1 MDRIIR
7 TCKLTAYAALALL
20 PAAGAVAAAEKD
32 VDLYLVARL
41 AEIEHRN
48 ADALGG
54 FLKLYKQAPDS
65 AILTDRVFENAIRT
79 GDLASAVRAVRAQEL
94 KGEVS
99 AEAPL
104 ILFADAFRSK
114 KWSMA
119 LLAAEE
125 LESRSNFGFMAP
137 VLRAWVAVAK
147 GEGFELPDGSA
158 QPDSLYSFYSNDQRV
173 YLDLASGRTAKAKL
187 GLRNMALVGGD
198 AMRDLY
204 IAAAPVIAKSGDES
218 FAQALIGTAIGT
230 QDAEASIMRGTGRI
244 TAEQG
249 LSAFHT
255 RISLAL
261 LEQEMAEPALAIAR
275 IGLWHDPASDTAKIA
290 TAKALAAQGDFSGAM
305 ALYDGVPATS
315 PYWTR
320 MVIAKIDTMTRKGQ
334 TEAAAK
340 FAKESSSL
348 RPGSLPL
355 AMLYGQTLQK
365 NGDARQAAEQ
375 LRMVVERSEGA
386 AYSPRQQATY
396 RLLLASALDDAG
408 DWNGAK
414 KELEAALVLD
424 PNNGQVLNFLG
435 YAMLDR
441 NEDSAR
447 AASLIERA
455 YKLLPDSAAIT
466 DSMGWVHYRRG
477 DFATAVTL
485 LEKAAKSSSND
496 TAINEHLGD
505 AYWQLGRRRDAR
517 YAWRTAAQI
526 ANTADLS
533 RIATKIEFGLPE
545 GSRQH

>member
-7 TCKLTAYAALALL
+7 ICKLSALGALALL
-20 PAAGAVAAAEKD
+20 PATMTFAAADKD
-32 VDLYLVARL
+32 VDLYLAARL

-54 FLKLYKQAPDS
+54 FLKLYKQSPDS
-65 AILTDRVFENAIRT
+65 SILTDRVFENAIRT
-79 GDLASAVRAVRAQEL
+79 GDMVSAVRAVRAQEL
-94 KGEVS
+94 KGDVS

-119 LLAAEE
+119 LLAADE

-147 GEGFELPDGSA
+147 GEDFELPDGSA

-173 YLDLASGRTAKAKL
+173 YLDLANGRIAKAKL
-187 GLRNMALVGGD
+187 SLRNIALVGGD
-198 AMRDLY
+198 TMRDLY

-218 FAQALIGTAIGT
+218 FAQALIGAAIGT
-230 QDAEASIMRGTGRI
+230 QEAKAIPMRGTGRI
-244 TAEQG
+244 TPEQG
-249 LSAFHT
+249 LSAFHS
-255 RISLAL
+255 RIASAL
-261 LEQEMAEPALAIAR
+261 LEQEMVEPALAIAR
-275 IGLWHDPASDTAKIA
+275 IGLWHDPTSDTAKIA
-290 TAKALAAQGDFSGAM
+290 TANALATQGDFSGAM
-305 ALYDGVPATS
+305 ALYDGVQHSS
-315 PYWTR
+315 PYWSR
-320 MVIAKIDTMTRKGQ
+320 MVTAKIDAMTRKGQ
-334 TEAAAK
+334 TEAATK
-340 FAKESSSL
+340 FAKDSALVKPESL
-348 RPGSLPL
+348 AL

-365 NGDARQAAEQ
+365 DGNARQAAEQ
-375 LRMVVERSEGA
+375 LRAVVERSESA

-414 KELEAALVLD
+414 QELEAALVLD
-424 PNNGQVLNFLG
+424 PNNGHVLNFLG

-441 NEDSAR
+441 NEDSTR

-455 YKLLPDSAAIT
+455 YKILPDSAAIT

-485 LEKAAKSSSND
+485 LEKAAKASSND
-496 TAINEHLGD
+496 PAINEHLGD
-505 AYWQLGRRRDAR
+505 VYWQLGRRRDAR

-526 ANTADLS
+526 ADTTEVS
-533 RIATKIEFGLPE
+533 RITAKIDFGLPE
-545 GSRQH
+545 TSFHR